1 MVILISTANLV
12 ILPNLVILAIL
23 VNLVD
28 LLTPVNLD
36 IMVILLFIGKL
47 ANSHDKLI
55 WLKFLILVIVVNLRI
70 VVNLVIPKKS
80 ADSDETDDFVYYVES
95 GDLGKYSKYCLKK
108 LFFLGLCHPKLW
120 VGVGQKSLTFY

>member
-1 MVILISTANLV
+1 MILISTANLV

-47 ANSHDKLI
+47 ANSREYVDLI
-55 WLKFLILVIVVNLRI
+55 
-70 VVNLVIPKKS
+70 KS
-80 ADSDETDDFVYYVES
+80 FNS
-95 GDLGKYSKYCLKK
+95 GDCGESEDCCESIDSEKIC
-108 LFFLGLCHPKLW
+108 
-120 VGVGQKSLTFY
+120 

>member
-1 MVILISTANLV
+1 MILISTANLV

-47 ANSHDKLI
+47 ANSRESVDLVESFNSGESEDCFESSDSEKNL
-55 WLKFLILVIVVNLRI
+55 LILMRLMI
-70 VVNLVIPKKS
+70 
-80 ADSDETDDFVYYVES
+80 
-95 GDLGKYSKYCLKK
+95 
-108 LFFLGLCHPKLW
+108 LFTIW
-120 VGVGQKSLTFY
+120 